1 MFTWETDHLT
11 KVIRSVVICGLVEF
25 RLFFALLVHEERS
38 SQLALACNYTHI
50 SVLLLH
56 VRLFSGD
63 VCRRSYVNVNLCV

>member
-38 SQLALACNYTHI
+38 SQLALACNYTHVRTHTYLCF
-50 SVLLLH
+50 SFTCDYFLETYVVVLM
-56 VRLFSGD
+56 
-63 VCRRSYVNVNLCV
+63 